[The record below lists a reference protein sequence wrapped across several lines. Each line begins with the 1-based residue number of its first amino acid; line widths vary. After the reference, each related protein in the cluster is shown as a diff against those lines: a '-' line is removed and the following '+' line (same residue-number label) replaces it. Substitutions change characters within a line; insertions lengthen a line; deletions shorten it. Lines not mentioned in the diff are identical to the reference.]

1 VSADKN
7 RTAEAEMRIEWDL
20 PIPTDDGIVLRADAY
35 LPVEPGAYPVLLS
48 YGPYGKGLAF
58 QEAYRSQWEYMIEH
72 YPEVGEG
79 TSNRYQNWEVVD
91 PEKWVPD
98 GYVCVR
104 VDSRGTGRSPGE
116 VDVWSRRETLDLY
129 QCIEWAGGQPWSNG
143 RIGLA
148 GISYY
153 AMNQYQVAALNPPHL
168 AAICPWEGASDWYR
182 EFARHGG
189 ILCEF
194 AADWYPRQVENVQH
208 GVGERGYTSAMTGD
222 LVAGPDTLDPDELAR
237 RRADLGADVKSRPLI
252 DDWYLERNPDWA
264 SVTVPMLSAANWGG
278 HGLHARG
285 NIEAF
290 VQAASG
296 QKWLEVH
303 GDAHWVDFYTDRGV
317 ALQKEFFGHFL
328 KGEDNGWDRRP
339 PVQIRVR
346 HADGSLIDRMESEW
360 PLARTEWTEYHMTD
374 EGGLEL
380 DVPAEATVSYDT
392 SGDGV
397 TFRTTPFQSTT
408 EITGPMA
415 AKLLVSSETSDADL
429 FLVVGLFAPDGGE
442 VTFMGA
448 LDPNTPVAQGWL
460 RASHRELDPDLTLPH
475 RPYHP
480 HTRSDPLVPGEV
492 YELDIEIWPTSIVV
506 PAGYHIGLTVRGK
519 DYRYDGE
526 LTEFAKTFH
535 YANRGIGPFKHTD
548 RDDRPPE
555 IFDTQVTLYLGGA
568 TSSRLLVPIIPLA
581 T

>member
-290 VQAASG
+290 VQAASE

-303 GDAHWVDFYTDRGV
+303 GDAHWVDFYTDRDV

-328 KGEDNGWDRRP
+328 KGEDNGWHRRP
-339 PVQIRVR
+339 PVQLRVR
-346 HADGSLIDRMESEW
+346 HADGSLVDRMESEW
-360 PLARTEWTEYHMTD
+360 PLARTEWTEYHLTD

-555 IFDTQVTLYLGGA
+555 IFDTRVTLYLGGA
-568 TSSRLLVPIIPLA
+568 TSSRLLVPIIPPA